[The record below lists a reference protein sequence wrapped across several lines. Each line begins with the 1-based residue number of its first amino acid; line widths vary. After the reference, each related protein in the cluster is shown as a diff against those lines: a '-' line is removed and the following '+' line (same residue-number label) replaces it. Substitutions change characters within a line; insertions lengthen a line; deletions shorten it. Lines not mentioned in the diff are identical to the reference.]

1 MGRTKEPEICKLC
14 GRPITGGDPYRVN
27 FEAMVDR
34 AGWNMSFQPK
44 MVICH
49 DCSDNM
55 LAYLESG
62 LSSVIRQMNTRSL
75 GERRNERW
83 YLQRRYILARR
94 IDRNH

>member
-44 MVICH
+44 MVICR

-55 LAYLESG
+55 LAYLEKWFKFCNKTDEYKKFG
-62 LSSVIRQMNTRSL
+62 
-75 GERRNERW
+75 GKKK
-83 YLQRRYILARR
+83 
-94 IDRNH
+94 